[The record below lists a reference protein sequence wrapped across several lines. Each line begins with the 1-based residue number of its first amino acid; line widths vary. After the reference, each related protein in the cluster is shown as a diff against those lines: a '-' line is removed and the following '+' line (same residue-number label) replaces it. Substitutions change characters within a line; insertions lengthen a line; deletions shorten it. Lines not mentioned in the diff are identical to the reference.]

1 MNGDFLEQGQALQ
14 GGVFQGSLTN
24 QEAEN
29 LSKALTAGYPAGAQ
43 ASGLVGGG
51 VLQVESLEATLKSVT
66 FEQKNL
72 VFWPAVP
79 TDKAFATVEQYSRLI
94 GYGDNANPYFAEGGT
109 PGEEDSTYI
118 RDTQKVV
125 YFGTKRKVT
134 HPMMLVR
141 THTGDVIAQQTK
153 EGTMWLLKSIE
164 REMYWGNGFFSNNG
178 EFDGHLSALPAT
190 SLAMNGLQEQLLRGS
205 WDTQQQSGDFQGYG
219 ANKAAY
225 LDLQGASLQ
234 HDDME
239 DGALSIFENF
249 GMASDAHLEPA
260 ALSAFSKIFY
270 PKERIMNMGVPDGK
284 AGFVLREF
292 VSSAGTIAMKPNVFL
307 RPLQQINPFLPNA
320 DAPATPTIGAPAP
333 GAVPAGV
340 IPSSFINGEVYIY
353 QVIANNDRGRSTP
366 VISAPVTMT
375 ADGQQVTMVINAT
388 IGAKSYDIYRTNAGG
403 IAASAQFIGSVAP
416 GAFGGAVTFTD
427 RNRKLPGLG
436 EAYLIDMSAQNLQF
450 KQLTPLSKINLA
462 ITSAAI
468 EWFMIIYGTLIVY
481 SPRKNFILQN
491 VGR

>member
-14 GGVFQGSLTN
+14 GGVFQGTLTN
-24 QEAEN
+24 KEAED

-79 TDKAFATVEQYSRLI
+79 TNKAFATVEQYSRLI
-94 GYGDNANPYFAEGGT
+94 GYGSGANPYFAEGGT
-109 PGEEDSTYI
+109 PGEEDSTYV
-118 RDTQKVV
+118 RDTQKIV

-141 THTGDVIAQQTK
+141 THTGDVVAQQTK

-164 REMYWGNGFFSNNG
+164 RELYWGNGNFSNYG
-178 EFDGHLSALPAT
+178 EFDGHLSAIPQT
-190 SLAMNGLQEQLLRGS
+190 SLAMNGLQQQLLRGS
-205 WDTQQQSGDFQGYG
+205 SDVQQQAGDFQGYG
-219 ANKAAY
+219 IDKSIY
-225 LDLQGASLQ
+225 KDVRGASLQ
-234 HDDME
+234 HDDVE
-239 DGALSIFENF
+239 DGALAVFENF
-249 GMASDAHLEPA
+249 GMANEMHLEPA

-270 PKERIMNMGVPDGK
+270 PKERINNMGVAEGR

-292 VSSAGTIAMKPNVFL
+292 VSSAGTITMKPNVFL
-307 RPLQQINPFLPNA
+307 RPAQKLDPYLPQQN
-320 DAPATPTIGAPAP
+320 APAQPTVGAPAD

-340 IPSSFINGEVYIY
+340 VATDLVNGEVYIY
-353 QVIANNDRGRSTP
+353 QVVAVNDRGRSTP
-366 VISAPVTMT
+366 VTSAAVTMV
-375 ADGQQVTMVINAT
+375 ADGHQVSMVINAT
-388 IGAKSYDIYRTNAGG
+388 VGAKSYDVYRTAAGG
-403 IAASAQFIGSVAP
+403 LAASAQFIGSVAP
-416 GAFGGAVTFTD
+416 ISVGGAVTFYD

-436 EAYLIDMSAQNLQF
+436 EAYLMTMAAETLEF

-462 ITSAAI
+462 ITSAAL
-468 EWFMIIYGTLIVY
+468 EFFMLLYGALIVY
-481 SPRKNFILQN
+481 TPRKCFLLKN